1 MGHKERDENFLCYH
15 TDMLTEENVK
25 SMKDKCGGILKS
37 ITQSADTLEEI
48 REATKITPDEDPRN
62 RMEASQFDINSI
74 HSNVSSALNKENTE
88 LAQKQAD
95 RDSYAR
101 KIGDDLGERELDF
114 QSGSLVERQGRL
126 RKRLRQEYIYLLVRC
141 AVEHG
146 SKQGTTLVNFVLI
159 NTVPCILHLENRVG
173 LKLLRLVL
181 EDGLANVVAKKIF
194 QDKKGGEGGRVQ
206 AYLTAINQV
215 VNHDMW
221 GQRIVQPS
229 GSVHMMMKRNKKLPS
244 YAWTT

>member
-1 MGHKERDENFLCYH
+1 
-15 TDMLTEENVK
+15 
-25 SMKDKCGGILKS
+25 
-37 ITQSADTLEEI
+37 
-48 REATKITPDEDPRN
+48 
-62 RMEASQFDINSI
+62 
-74 HSNVSSALNKENTE
+74 
-88 LAQKQAD
+88 
-95 RDSYAR
+95 
-101 KIGDDLGERELDF
+101 LDF

-126 RKRLRQEYIYLLVRC
+126 RKRLIQEYDYLLARC
-141 AVEHG
+141 AIEHG
-146 SKQGTTLVNFVLI
+146 SKQGSTLVNFVLI

-173 LKLLRLVL
+173 LKFLCVVL

-229 GSVHMMMKRNKKLPS
+229 GSVHMMKRNRKSPS
-244 YAWTT
+244 YAWTTRGSGRLWRAFTD